1 MNVKFKWILTL
12 LCLLTMQISL
22 AQEKTVSG
30 TVVSKTDGFPLPGA
44 NIVVKGTTNGVQT
57 DFDGNYSISTKVGET
72 ISFSYIGYKTTD
84 VKIGNSNTIN
94 VSLEEDAQS
103 LDEVIVVAY
112 GTSKK
117 EDFTGS
123 ATQINA
129 EQLESRVIT
138 NAVNALDGAAAGVN
152 VSAPSGQPGAS
163 PNIRI
168 RGTGSFSAS
177 NSPLYIVD
185 GVQFNG
191 ELSSINPNDIES
203 MTVLKDA
210 ASTSL
215 YGSRAANG
223 VVLITTKKGKQG
235 KSKVSLNVSQGLTSR
250 SIPEYDRV
258 NAQQYYPLLW
268 EAYRNGLS
276 ISGNTPV
283 ADANTEASAE
293 IYNELGYNPFNV
305 ANDQIVLTNGQLNPD
320 AQLKIDPK
328 DLNWQDQLIRT
339 GVRQNIDFSY
349 QGANENTDY
358 YASIGYLNEEGYI
371 VNSDFERVS
380 ARINVNS
387 KLKKW
392 FKTGINLSGT
402 SSISNQAADAS
413 STGYV
418 NPFYTTRAIAPI
430 YPVHQHDLTTG
441 AYILD
446 DNGDRIYD
454 IGDYRVGGG
463 GSGRNVIQ
471 ETMLNVDQDKIFSF
485 SGRTYAEF
493 YFLQDFTFT
502 VNAALDKRFYYNEE
516 FDNPIVGDGAPDG
529 RAGRTSTMRST
540 QNYNQLLRYD
550 RDFGKHSVSAL
561 LGHESFETEYNY
573 LDGFR
578 QEQIVEG
585 NTELIN
591 FTTTNNLESYTS
603 RQTTEGYFSRL
614 NYDFDNRYY
623 ISGSFRR
630 DGSSRFDQDAR
641 WGNFFSVGGA
651 WRLDQEAFIKGVD
664 WINLLKLRASYGQVG
679 NDDLGGYYVSQS
691 LFDLGYNNGPEGGIL
706 VSSPGN
712 PFLKWETNIQ
722 TDYALEFGLF
732 QNRVAGTV
740 EYYQRKSEDLLFD
753 VPLPVSSGLDDYP
766 DNIGSWTNKGIEIE
780 LNFGIVRNENFTW
793 DLGINA
799 STLKNEINELSQEEI
814 INGSKKLVV
823 GGDIYDYWLRDWYG
837 VDPADGSAL
846 YIVDPE
852 LIEENDDDVRTID
865 GTLVTTNQ
873 NKALYDF
880 VGSATPDV
888 FGSIRNSFT
897 LKGFELGF
905 MFTYQLGGET
915 YDSNYANLMSS
926 GEYGSSLSTD
936 ILDRWQQPGDIT
948 NVPRLDA
955 TKTAVFGAGSSRWL
969 TSSDYLSLRQ
979 VNLGYNFDS
988 HLLDALGLG
997 SLKIYASGENLFKL
1011 TDRSGM
1017 DVGENFS
1024 GTTSNRFT
1032 PARVISLGLNVTF

>member
-1 MNVKFKWILTL
+1 MKWVLML
-12 LCLLTMQISL
+12 LCIATWQVSL

-30 TVVSKTDGFPLPGA
+30 TVTSATDGLPLPGA
-44 NIVVKGTTNGVQT
+44 NIVVKGTTSGVQT
-57 DFDGNYSISTKVGET
+57 DFDGNYSISTQVGET
-72 ISFSYIGYKTTD
+72 LSFSYIGYKTID
-84 VKIGNSNTIN
+84 VKVGAKSVIN
-94 VSLEEDAQS
+94 INLEEDAQS

-129 EQLESRVIT
+129 EQLDQRVIT
-138 NAVNALDGAAAGVN
+138 NALNALDGAAAGVN
-152 VSAPSGQPGAS
+152 VSAPNGQPGAS
-163 PNIRI
+163 PSIQI
-168 RGTGSFSAS
+168 RGTGSYSAS
-177 NSPLYIVD
+177 NTPLYIVD

-215 YGSRAANG
+215 YGARAANG
-223 VVLITTKKGKQG
+223 VVLISTKKGKQG
-235 KSKVSLNVSQGLTSR
+235 KSKISLNFSQGVTSR
-250 SIPEYDRV
+250 SIPEYERV
-258 NAQQYYPLLW
+258 NAKQYYPLLW

-276 ISGNTPV
+276 MSGSTPV
-283 ADANTEASAE
+283 DEANAEASAE
-293 IYNELGYNPFNV
+293 IFNELGYNPFNV
-305 ANDQIVLTNGQLNPD
+305 ANDQIVLTNGQLNPN
-320 AQLKIDPK
+320 AQYKLDQN
-328 DLNWQDQLIRT
+328 DLDWQDQLIRT
-339 GVRQNIDFSY
+339 GTRQNVDFSY

-358 YASIGYLNEEGYI
+358 YASLGYLNEEGYI
-371 VNSDFERVS
+371 ANSDFERIS

-387 KLKKW
+387 KLKEW
-392 FKTGINLSGT
+392 VKTGLNLSGT
-402 SSISNQAADAS
+402 SSISNQAADGS

-418 NPFYTTRAIAPI
+418 NPFYTTRRIAPI
-430 YPVHQHDLTTG
+430 YPVHQHDLVTG
-441 AYILD
+441 EYLLD
-446 DNGDRIYD
+446 DYGQRIYD

-471 ETMLNVDQDKIFSF
+471 ETMLNVDRDKIFSF

-493 YFLQDFTFT
+493 YFLQNFTFT
-502 VNAALDKRFYYNEE
+502 VNAALDKRFYYNED

-529 RAGRTSTMRST
+529 RAGRTSTTRST

-550 RDFGKHSVSAL
+550 RDFGKHTVSAL

-573 LDGFR
+573 LDGSR

-591 FTTTNNLESYTS
+591 FTTTNNLDSYTS

-614 NYDFDNRYY
+614 NYDFDNKYY

-630 DGSSRFDQDAR
+630 DGSSRFDEDAR

-651 WRLDQEAFIKGVD
+651 WRLDQENFIKNVT
-664 WINLLKLRASYGQVG
+664 WIDLLKLRASYGEVG
-679 NDDLGGYYVSQS
+679 NDNLGGYYVSQS
-691 LFDLGYNNGPEGGIL
+691 LFDLGYNNGSEGGIL

-712 PFLKWETNIQ
+712 PVLKWETNIQ

-740 EYYQRKSEDLLFD
+740 EYYRRKSEDLLFD

-766 DNIGSWTNKGIEIE
+766 ANIGSWTNSGIEVE
-780 LNFGIVRNENFTW
+780 LNFGIVRNQDFGW

-799 STLKNEINELSQEEI
+799 STLKNKINELSQEEI
-814 INGSKKLVV
+814 INGSKKLIV

-837 VDPADGSAL
+837 VDPADGAAL
-846 YIVDPE
+846 YIADPE
-852 LIEENDDDVRTID
+852 LIEEDDDAVRIIN
-865 GTLVTTNQ
+865 GTTVTTDQ

-888 FGSIRNSFT
+888 FGAIRNNFRF
-897 LKGFELGF
+897 KGVELGF
-905 MFTYQLGGET
+905 TFTYQVGGET
-915 YDSNYANLMSS
+915 YDTNYAGLMES
-926 GEYGSSLSTD
+926 GEYGTALSTD
-936 ILDRWQQPGDIT
+936 ILDRWQQPGDVT
-948 NVPRLDA
+948 DVPRLDA
-955 TKTAVFGAGSSRWL
+955 TKTSVFGAGSSRWL
-969 TSSDYLSLRQ
+969 TSSDYLALRQ
-979 VNLGYNFDS
+979 VNLSYSFDS
-988 HLLDALGLG
+988 SVLDALGLN

-1011 TDRSGM
+1011 TERQGM
-1017 DVGENFS
+1017 DVGQNFN

-1032 PARVISLGLNVTF
+1032 PARVISLGLNVIF